1 MVVDDNALSL
11 ELVEDIVV
19 FKGHHV
25 ITTSDSSKVLTF
37 IKVSDE
43 YPSACRLP
51 VLLLRTYSTLTKMRL
66 MTYLY
71 TERWT
76 RRLLLSPRFLS
87 LKRLGVLQI

>member
-1 MVVDDNALSL
+1 
-11 ELVEDIVV
+11 
-19 FKGHHV
+19 
-25 ITTSDSSKVLTF
+25 
-37 IKVSDE
+37 
-43 YPSACRLP
+43 
-51 VLLLRTYSTLTKMRL
+51 MRL